1 MRRLTQT
8 MITLRLMSDNFIVSA
23 RKYRPQTF
31 DEMLGQEAICLTL
44 KSAIKQG
51 KIAHAYLFCGPRGVG
66 KTSAARILARTIN
79 CEQLTP
85 QGEACGVCPN
95 CQAALHQRAFNIYEL
110 DAASNNSVD
119 DIRRLNEDVYIRPQ
133 QGKYK
138 VYIIDEVHMLS
149 SGAFNAFLK
158 TLEEPPGYVVFILA
172 TTEKDK
178 VLPTIL
184 SRCQVYDFKPIPP
197 EQIAEQLRRV
207 ADAEG
212 LQYDPRSFDTIARIA
227 DGGMRDALS
236 LFDRLASTAQ
246 NGVISYEQ
254 TLQTLNILDDE
265 YYFYF
270 TTYLYSGDYKRTLLL
285 LDELL
290 GKGVAMRQ
298 LIIGLADFMRNLLV
312 ARSPETVQLF
322 PYTGVHAE
330 RFMTLAQQ
338 IHPLFLY
345 KSISKL
351 VACERNYRS
360 SQAKRLLVELTLM
373 GISEMCGAFKN
384 ATVAP
389 ATAAPAPAPSS
400 SQSSSTAPAAPTA
413 PATTAPQE
421 SSVQT
426 PQATY
431 QTTPTPSEKKK
442 SPQLATSQPK
452 QYAPKGSSLR
462 ISALKRQA
470 QESLTA
476 QEASATQADED
487 SDATESGE
495 RNEPVTP
502 DELLKWWFA
511 FADEELTDDA
521 YLSQLL
527 HTVTPE
533 LQPPHGL
540 KVSLVSN
547 IQLESFER
555 IERSLLRYLKAKLH
569 NDHLTLTT
577 EVAAVEQTQHAST
590 AQERA
595 AYYAEHYK
603 EVAYLTKTLGL
614 RIK

>member
-1 MRRLTQT
+1 
-8 MITLRLMSDNFIVSA
+8 MITLRQMSDNFIVSA

-85 QGEACGVCPN
+85 EGEACGVCPN

-246 NGVISYEQ
+246 DGVISYEQ

-290 GKGVAMRQ
+290 SKGVAMRQ

-312 ARSPETVQLF
+312 ARTPETAQLF
-322 PYTGVHAE
+322 PYTGIHAE
-330 RFMTLAQQ
+330 RFTTLAQQ

-389 ATAAPAPAPSS
+389 ATTAPAPSQPAAPAPA
-400 SQSSSTAPAAPTA
+400 APAS
-413 PATTAPQE
+413 TAPQE

-452 QYAPKGSSLR
+452 QYTPRSSSLR
-462 ISALKRQA
+462 ISALKRQV
-470 QESLTA
+470 EETLTA
-476 QEASATQADED
+476 QQASATQADDD
-487 SDATESGE
+487 SDATKSAQHD
-495 RNEPVTP
+495 EPVTP
-502 DELLKWWFA
+502 DELLKWWLT

-555 IERSLLRYLKAKLH
+555 VERALLRYLKAKLH
-569 NDHLTLTT
+569 NDHLTLAK

-595 AYYAEHYK
+595 AYYVENFK
-603 EVAYLTKTLGL
+603 EVAYLTKTLDL

>member
-1 MRRLTQT
+1 
-8 MITLRLMSDNFIVSA
+8 MITLRQMSDNFIVSA

-85 QGEACGVCPN
+85 EGEACGVCPN

-246 NGVISYEQ
+246 DGVISYEQ

-312 ARSPETVQLF
+312 ARTPETTQLF

-330 RFMTLAQQ
+330 RFTTLAQQ

-389 ATAAPAPAPSS
+389 ATTVAAPSQPAAPA
-400 SQSSSTAPAAPTA
+400 AATA

-452 QYAPKGSSLR
+452 QYTPRGSSLR

-470 QESLTA
+470 EETLTA
-476 QEASATQADED
+476 QQASATQADDD
-487 SDATESGE
+487 SDASKSAQ
-495 RNEPVTP
+495 RDEPVTP
-502 DELLKWWFA
+502 DELLKWWLT

-555 IERSLLRYLKAKLH
+555 VERALLRYLKAKLH
-569 NDHLTLTT
+569 NDHLTLAK

-595 AYYAEHYK
+595 AYYVENFK
-603 EVAYLTKTLGL
+603 EVAYLTKTLDL

>member
-8 MITLRLMSDNFIVSA
+8 MITLRQMSDNFIVSA

-184 SRCQVYDFKPIPP
+184 SRCQVYDFKPIPS

-400 SQSSSTAPAAPTA
+400 GQSSSTAPAAPTA

-487 SDATESGE
+487 SDATESGQ

-502 DELLKWWFA
+502 DELLRWWFA

-595 AYYAEHYK
+595 AYYVENYK
-603 EVAYLTKTLGL
+603 EVAYLTKTLDL
-614 RIK
+614 RVK

>member
-1 MRRLTQT
+1 MT
-8 MITLRLMSDNFIVSA
+8 ILRQMSDNFIVSA

-85 QGEACGVCPN
+85 EGEACGVCPN

-212 LQYDPRSFDTIARIA
+212 LKYDPRSFDTIARIA

-246 NGVISYEQ
+246 DGVISYEQ

-312 ARSPETVQLF
+312 ARTPETMQLF
-322 PYTGVHAE
+322 PYTDVHAE
-330 RFMTLAQQ
+330 RFTTLAQQ

-389 ATAAPAPAPSS
+389 ATTTPAPSSAPSS
-400 SQSSSTAPAAPTA
+400 SQSTSTAPAAATA

-431 QTTPTPSEKKK
+431 QATPTPSEKKK

-452 QYAPKGSSLR
+452 QYTPRGSSLR

-470 QESLTA
+470 EESLTA
-476 QEASATQADED
+476 QQASATQADDD
-487 SDATESGE
+487 SDASESAQCD
-495 RNEPVTP
+495 EPITL
-502 DELLKWWFA
+502 DELLKWWLT

-533 LQPPHGL
+533 IQPPHGL

-555 IERSLLRYLKAKLH
+555 VERALLRYLKAKLH
-569 NDHLTLTT
+569 NDHLTLAK

-595 AYYAEHYK
+595 AYYVENFK
-603 EVAYLTKTLGL
+603 EVAYLTKTLDL
-614 RIK
+614 RVK

>member
-1 MRRLTQT
+1 
-8 MITLRLMSDNFIVSA
+8 MITLRQMSDNFIVSA

-85 QGEACGVCPN
+85 EGEACGVCPN

-197 EQIAEQLRRV
+197 EQIAEQLQRV

-246 NGVISYEQ
+246 DGVISYEQ

-312 ARSPETVQLF
+312 ARTPETAQLF

-330 RFMTLAQQ
+330 RFTTLAQQ

-389 ATAAPAPAPSS
+389 ATTVAAPSQPAAPA
-400 SQSSSTAPAAPTA
+400 AATA

-452 QYAPKGSSLR
+452 QYTPRGSSLR

-470 QESLTA
+470 EETLTA
-476 QEASATQADED
+476 QQASATQADDD
-487 SDATESGE
+487 SDASKSAQ
-495 RNEPVTP
+495 RDEPVTP
-502 DELLKWWFA
+502 DELLKWWLT

-555 IERSLLRYLKAKLH
+555 VERALLRYLKAKLH
-569 NDHLTLTT
+569 NDHLTLAK

-595 AYYAEHYK
+595 AYYVENYK
-603 EVAYLTKTLGL
+603 EVAYLTKTLDL

>member
-1 MRRLTQT
+1 
-8 MITLRLMSDNFIVSA
+8 MITLRQMSDNFIVSA

-85 QGEACGVCPN
+85 EGEACGVCPN

-246 NGVISYEQ
+246 DGVISYEQ

-270 TTYLYSGDYKRTLLL
+270 TSYLYSGDYKRTLLL

-312 ARSPETVQLF
+312 ARTPETAQLF
-322 PYTGVHAE
+322 PYTGIYAE
-330 RFMTLAQQ
+330 RFTTLAQQ

-373 GISEMCGAFKN
+373 GITEMCGAFKN

-389 ATAAPAPAPSS
+389 ATTVAAPSQPVATSPVAPVSS
-400 SQSSSTAPAAPTA
+400 E
-413 PATTAPQE
+413 PQE

-452 QYAPKGSSLR
+452 QYTPRGSSLR

-470 QESLTA
+470 EESLTA
-476 QEASATQADED
+476 QQASATQADD
-487 SDATESGE
+487 SDAADVAQRDEL
-495 RNEPVTP
+495 VTP

-527 HTVTPE
+527 HTVMPE
-533 LQPPHGL
+533 LQPPYGL

-555 IERSLLRYLKAKLH
+555 VERALLRYLKAKLH
-569 NDHLTLTT
+569 NDHLTLAK
-577 EVAAVEQTQHAST
+577 EVTAVEQTHYAST

-595 AYYAEHYK
+595 AYYVENFK

-614 RIK
+614 RVK

>member
-1 MRRLTQT
+1 
-8 MITLRLMSDNFIVSA
+8 MITLRQMSNNFIVSA

-85 QGEACGVCPN
+85 EGEACGVCPN

-246 NGVISYEQ
+246 DGIISYEQ

-312 ARSPETVQLF
+312 ARTPETAQLF
-322 PYTGVHAE
+322 PYTGVHAD
-330 RFMTLAQQ
+330 RFTTLAQQ

-384 ATVAP
+384 ASVAP
-389 ATAAPAPAPSS
+389 AT
-400 SQSSSTAPAAPTA
+400 TAPATSQPAATTTPTA

-452 QYAPKGSSLR
+452 QYTPRGSSLR

-470 QESLTA
+470 EETLTA
-476 QEASATQADED
+476 QQASATQADD
-487 SDATESGE
+487 SDASKSAQ
-495 RNEPVTP
+495 RDEPVTP
-502 DELLKWWFA
+502 DELLKWWLT
-511 FADEELTDDA
+511 FADQELTDDA

-555 IERSLLRYLKAKLH
+555 VERALLRYLKTKLH
-569 NDHLTLTT
+569 NDHLTLAK

-595 AYYAEHYK
+595 AYYVENFK
-603 EVAYLTKTLGL
+603 EVAYLTKTLDL

>member
-1 MRRLTQT
+1 
-8 MITLRLMSDNFIVSA
+8 MITLRQMSDNFIVSA

-85 QGEACGVCPN
+85 EGEACGVCPN

-246 NGVISYEQ
+246 DGIISYEQ

-312 ARSPETVQLF
+312 ARTPETAQLF
-322 PYTGVHAE
+322 PYTGIHAE
-330 RFMTLAQQ
+330 RFTTLAQQ

-389 ATAAPAPAPSS
+389 ATTVAAPSQPAAPAPA
-400 SQSSSTAPAAPTA
+400 APAS
-413 PATTAPQE
+413 TAPQE

-452 QYAPKGSSLR
+452 QYTPRGSSLR
-462 ISALKRQA
+462 ISTLKRQA
-470 QESLTA
+470 EETLTA
-476 QEASATQADED
+476 QQASATQADDD
-487 SDATESGE
+487 SDASKSAQ
-495 RNEPVTP
+495 RDEPVTP
-502 DELLKWWFA
+502 DELLKWWLT

-555 IERSLLRYLKAKLH
+555 VERALLRYLKAKLH
-569 NDHLTLTT
+569 NDHLTLAK

-595 AYYAEHYK
+595 AYYVENFK
-603 EVAYLTKTLGL
+603 EVAYLTKTLDL

>member
-85 QGEACGVCPN
+85 EGEACGVCPN

-389 ATAAPAPAPSS
+389 ATAAPAPSS

-431 QTTPTPSEKKK
+431 QATPTPSEKKK

-487 SDATESGE
+487 SDATESGQC
-495 RNEPVTP
+495 NEPVTP

>member
-1 MRRLTQT
+1 MT
-8 MITLRLMSDNFIVSA
+8 TLRQMSDNFIVSA

-85 QGEACGVCPN
+85 EGEACGVCPN
-95 CQAALHQRAFNIYEL
+95 CQAALNQRAFNIYEL

-246 NGVISYEQ
+246 DGVISYEQ

-312 ARSPETVQLF
+312 ARTPETVQLF

-330 RFMTLAQQ
+330 RFMALAQQ

-389 ATAAPAPAPSS
+389 ATAATAPSQ
-400 SQSSSTAPAAPTA
+400 SQQLLNPPRSP
-413 PATTAPQE
+413 PQRLPPRKR
-421 SSVQT
+421 VACRRHQLLIKLRLRL
-426 PQATY
+426 A
-431 QTTPTPSEKKK
+431 KKK
-442 SPQLATSQPK
+442 
-452 QYAPKGSSLR
+452 R
-462 ISALKRQA
+462 
-470 QESLTA
+470 
-476 QEASATQADED
+476 
-487 SDATESGE
+487 
-495 RNEPVTP
+495 
-502 DELLKWWFA
+502 LL
-511 FADEELTDDA
+511 
-521 YLSQLL
+521 S
-527 HTVTPE
+527 
-533 LQPPHGL
+533 
-540 KVSLVSN
+540 
-547 IQLESFER
+547 
-555 IERSLLRYLKAKLH
+555 
-569 NDHLTLTT
+569 
-577 EVAAVEQTQHAST
+577 
-590 AQERA
+590 
-595 AYYAEHYK
+595 
-603 EVAYLTKTLGL
+603 
-614 RIK
+614 

>member
-1 MRRLTQT
+1 M
-8 MITLRLMSDNFIVSA
+8 
-23 RKYRPQTF
+23 
-31 DEMLGQEAICLTL
+31 
-44 KSAIKQG
+44 
-51 KIAHAYLFCGPRGVG
+51 
-66 KTSAARILARTIN
+66 
-79 CEQLTP
+79 
-85 QGEACGVCPN
+85 
-95 CQAALHQRAFNIYEL
+95 
-110 DAASNNSVD
+110 
-119 DIRRLNEDVYIRPQ
+119 
-133 QGKYK
+133 
-138 VYIIDEVHMLS
+138 
-149 SGAFNAFLK
+149 
-158 TLEEPPGYVVFILA
+158 
-172 TTEKDK
+172 
-178 VLPTIL
+178 
-184 SRCQVYDFKPIPP
+184 
-197 EQIAEQLRRV
+197 
-207 ADAEG
+207 
-212 LQYDPRSFDTIARIA
+212 
-227 DGGMRDALS
+227 
-236 LFDRLASTAQ
+236 
-246 NGVISYEQ
+246 
-254 TLQTLNILDDE
+254 
-265 YYFYF
+265 
-270 TTYLYSGDYKRTLLL
+270 
-285 LDELL
+285 
-290 GKGVAMRQ
+290 
-298 LIIGLADFMRNLLV
+298 
-312 ARSPETVQLF
+312 
-322 PYTGVHAE
+322 
-330 RFMTLAQQ
+330 
-338 IHPLFLY
+338 
-345 KSISKL
+345 
-351 VACERNYRS
+351 
-360 SQAKRLLVELTLM
+360 
-373 GISEMCGAFKN
+373 
-384 ATVAP
+384 
-389 ATAAPAPAPSS
+389 
-400 SQSSSTAPAAPTA
+400 
-413 PATTAPQE
+413 
-421 SSVQT
+421 QT

>member
-8 MITLRLMSDNFIVSA
+8 MITLRQMSDNFIVSA

-184 SRCQVYDFKPIPP
+184 SRCQVYDFKPIPS

-400 SQSSSTAPAAPTA
+400 GQSSSTAPAAPTA

-431 QTTPTPSEKKK
+431 QATPTPSEKKK

-487 SDATESGE
+487 SDATESGQ

-502 DELLKWWFA
+502 DELLRWWFA

-595 AYYAEHYK
+595 AYYVENYK
-603 EVAYLTKTLGL
+603 EVAYLTKTLDL
-614 RIK
+614 RVK

>member
-1 MRRLTQT
+1 
-8 MITLRLMSDNFIVSA
+8 MSDSFIVSA

-44 KSAIKQG
+44 KGAIQQG
-51 KIAHAYLFCGPRGVG
+51 KVAHAYLFCGPRGVG

-95 CQAALHQRAFNIYEL
+95 CQAALQQRAFNIYEL

-133 QGKYK
+133 RGKYK

-158 TLEEPPGYVVFILA
+158 TLEEPPSYVVFILA

-246 NGVISYEQ
+246 GGVISYEQ
-254 TLQTLNILDDE
+254 TLQVLNILDDE

-270 TTYLYSGDYKRTLLL
+270 TTYLYSGDYKKTLLL

-290 GKGVAMRQ
+290 SKGVAMRQ

-312 ARSPETVQLF
+312 ARTTETVQLF
-322 PYTGVHAE
+322 PYTGASAE
-330 RFMTLAQQ
+330 RFISMAQQ

-389 ATAAPAPAPSS
+389 PTATSA
-400 SQSSSTAPAAPTA
+400 TPAASQPTA
-413 PATTAPQE
+413 VTQE
-421 SSVQT
+421 SIVQT
-426 PQATY
+426 PQANY
-431 QTTPTPSEKKK
+431 QTPATVAAPLATPEQQGEQKKK
-442 SPQLATSQPK
+442 TTPVAPSQPK
-452 QYAPKGSSLR
+452 QYTPRGSSLR
-462 ISALKRQA
+462 ISTLKRQA
-470 QESLTA
+470 EETLTTQEET
-476 QEASATQADED
+476 ADEED
-487 SDATESGE
+487 DTASQQDNTVSSE
-495 RNEPVTP
+495 
-502 DELLKWWFA
+502 ELLKWWLA
-511 FADEELTDDA
+511 YADEELTEDA

-533 LQPPHGL
+533 LHPPHTL
-540 KVSLVSN
+540 TVTLVSN

-555 IERSLLRYLKAKLH
+555 IERALLRYLRKKLG
-569 NDHLTLTT
+569 NDFLTLTT
-577 EVAAVEQTQHAST
+577 SVSAVEQIQRAST

-595 AYYAEHYK
+595 AYYIDNYK
-603 EVAYLTKTLGL
+603 EVEYLTKTLNL

>member
-1 MRRLTQT
+1 
-8 MITLRLMSDNFIVSA
+8 MITLRQMSDNFIVSA

-85 QGEACGVCPN
+85 EGEACGVCPN

-246 NGVISYEQ
+246 DGVISYEQ

-312 ARSPETVQLF
+312 ARTPETAQLF

-330 RFMTLAQQ
+330 RFTTLAQQ

-389 ATAAPAPAPSS
+389 ATTVAAPSQPAAPAVA
-400 SQSSSTAPAAPTA
+400 TA

-452 QYAPKGSSLR
+452 QYTPRGSSLR

-470 QESLTA
+470 EETLTA
-476 QEASATQADED
+476 QQASATQADD
-487 SDATESGE
+487 SDASKSAQ
-495 RNEPVTP
+495 RDEPVTP
-502 DELLKWWFA
+502 DELLKWWLT

-555 IERSLLRYLKAKLH
+555 VERALLRYLKAKLH
-569 NDHLTLTT
+569 NDHLTLAK

-595 AYYAEHYK
+595 AYYVENFK
-603 EVAYLTKTLGL
+603 EVAYLTKTLDL

>member
-1 MRRLTQT
+1 
-8 MITLRLMSDNFIVSA
+8 MSDNFIVSA

-158 TLEEPPGYVVFILA
+158 TLEEPPSYVVFILA

-212 LQYDPRSFDTIARIA
+212 LQYDARAFDTIARIA

-246 NGVISYEQ
+246 DGVISYEQ

-312 ARSPETVQLF
+312 ARTPETMQLF

-330 RFMTLAQQ
+330 RFTTLAQQ

-345 KSISKL
+345 KSITKL

-389 ATAAPAPAPSS
+389 ATASPAPNEPAPKASE
-400 SQSSSTAPAAPTA
+400 TAP
-413 PATTAPQE
+413 APQE

-431 QTTPTPSEKKK
+431 QAPPTPTLDEKKK
-442 SPQLATSQPK
+442 GPRVATSQPK
-452 QYAPKGSSLR
+452 PYSSKGSSLR

-470 QESLTA
+470 EETLSSQASSSEAEEAES
-476 QEASATQADED
+476 SATSELRD
-487 SDATESGE
+487 
-495 RNEPVTP
+495 EPVTP
-502 DELLKWWFA
+502 EAILKWWLT
-511 FADEELTDDA
+511 FADDKITDDA

-533 LQPPHGL
+533 LQPPHDL

-555 IERSLLRYLKAKLH
+555 VERTLLRYLKAELH

-595 AYYAEHYK
+595 AYYVENYK

-614 RIK
+614 RVK

>member
-1 MRRLTQT
+1 
-8 MITLRLMSDNFIVSA
+8 
-23 RKYRPQTF
+23 
-31 DEMLGQEAICLTL
+31 
-44 KSAIKQG
+44 
-51 KIAHAYLFCGPRGVG
+51 
-66 KTSAARILARTIN
+66 
-79 CEQLTP
+79 
-85 QGEACGVCPN
+85 
-95 CQAALHQRAFNIYEL
+95 
-110 DAASNNSVD
+110 
-119 DIRRLNEDVYIRPQ
+119 
-133 QGKYK
+133 
-138 VYIIDEVHMLS
+138 
-149 SGAFNAFLK
+149 
-158 TLEEPPGYVVFILA
+158 
-172 TTEKDK
+172 
-178 VLPTIL
+178 
-184 SRCQVYDFKPIPP
+184 
-197 EQIAEQLRRV
+197 
-207 ADAEG
+207 
-212 LQYDPRSFDTIARIA
+212 
-227 DGGMRDALS
+227 
-236 LFDRLASTAQ
+236 
-246 NGVISYEQ
+246 
-254 TLQTLNILDDE
+254 
-265 YYFYF
+265 
-270 TTYLYSGDYKRTLLL
+270 
-285 LDELL
+285 
-290 GKGVAMRQ
+290 
-298 LIIGLADFMRNLLV
+298 
-312 ARSPETVQLF
+312 
-322 PYTGVHAE
+322 
-330 RFMTLAQQ
+330 MTLAQR

-431 QTTPTPSEKKK
+431 QATPTPSEKKK

>member
-95 CQAALHQRAFNIYEL
+95 CQAALQQRAVNIYEL

-270 TTYLYSGDYKRTLLL
+270 TTYLYSGDYKRALLL

-487 SDATESGE
+487 SDATESGQ

>member
-1 MRRLTQT
+1 
-8 MITLRLMSDNFIVSA
+8 MITLRQMSDNFIVSA

-85 QGEACGVCPN
+85 EGEACGVCPN

-246 NGVISYEQ
+246 DGIISYEQ

-312 ARSPETVQLF
+312 ARTPETAQLF

-330 RFMTLAQQ
+330 RFTTLAQQ

-351 VACERNYRS
+351 VTCERNYRS

-389 ATAAPAPAPSS
+389 ATTVAAP
-400 SQSSSTAPAAPTA
+400 SQPAATTTPTA

-452 QYAPKGSSLR
+452 QYTPRGSSLR

-470 QESLTA
+470 EETLTA
-476 QEASATQADED
+476 QQASATQADDD
-487 SDATESGE
+487 SDASKSAQ
-495 RNEPVTP
+495 RDEPVTP
-502 DELLKWWFA
+502 DELLKWWLT

-555 IERSLLRYLKAKLH
+555 VERALLRYLKAKLH
-569 NDHLTLTT
+569 NDHLTLAK

-595 AYYAEHYK
+595 AYYVENFK
-603 EVAYLTKTLGL
+603 EVAYLTKTLDL

>member
-1 MRRLTQT
+1 MT
-8 MITLRLMSDNFIVSA
+8 ILRQMSDNFIVSA

-85 QGEACGVCPN
+85 EGEACGVCPN

-246 NGVISYEQ
+246 DGIISYEQ

-312 ARSPETVQLF
+312 ARTPETAQLF

-330 RFMTLAQQ
+330 RFTTLAQQ

-389 ATAAPAPAPSS
+389 ATTVAAPSQPAAPAA
-400 SQSSSTAPAAPTA
+400 TA

-452 QYAPKGSSLR
+452 QYTPRGSSLR

-470 QESLTA
+470 EETLTA
-476 QEASATQADED
+476 QQASATQADDD
-487 SDATESGE
+487 SDASKSAQ
-495 RNEPVTP
+495 RDEPVTP
-502 DELLKWWFA
+502 DELLKWWLT

-555 IERSLLRYLKAKLH
+555 VERALLRYLKAKLH
-569 NDHLTLTT
+569 NDHLTLAK

-595 AYYAEHYK
+595 AYYVENFK
-603 EVAYLTKTLGL
+603 EVAYLTKTLDL

>member
-1 MRRLTQT
+1 
-8 MITLRLMSDNFIVSA
+8 
-23 RKYRPQTF
+23 
-31 DEMLGQEAICLTL
+31 
-44 KSAIKQG
+44 
-51 KIAHAYLFCGPRGVG
+51 
-66 KTSAARILARTIN
+66 
-79 CEQLTP
+79 
-85 QGEACGVCPN
+85 
-95 CQAALHQRAFNIYEL
+95 
-110 DAASNNSVD
+110 
-119 DIRRLNEDVYIRPQ
+119 
-133 QGKYK
+133 
-138 VYIIDEVHMLS
+138 MLS

-158 TLEEPPGYVVFILA
+158 TLEEPPSYVVFILA

-212 LQYDPRSFDTIARIA
+212 LQYDARSFDTIARIA

-246 NGVISYEQ
+246 GGVITYEQ
-254 TLQTLNILDDE
+254 TLQVLNILDDE

-270 TTYLYSGDYKRTLLL
+270 TSYLYGGDYKQALLL

-312 ARSPETVQLF
+312 ARTPETARLF
-322 PYTGVHAE
+322 PYTGANAE

-384 ATVAP
+384 ATTVTPPAP
-389 ATAAPAPAPSS
+389 ATPAQTEAKTTEPVAPY
-400 SQSSSTAPAAPTA
+400 Q
-413 PATTAPQE
+413 ATTTK
-421 SSVQT
+421 VT
-426 PQATY
+426 PAQPSAAATPE
-431 QTTPTPSEKKK
+431 QKKK
-442 SPQLATSQPK
+442 GTPLATPPK
-452 QYAPKGSSLR
+452 QYQATGATSLR
-462 ISALKRQA
+462 ISQIKKQA
-470 QESLTA
+470 EERLAPQEETA
-476 QEASATQADED
+476 ASDD
-487 SDATESGE
+487 SESSRGSE
-495 RNEPVTP
+495 LRDEPVTE
-502 DELLKWWFA
+502 DELLKWWLA
-511 FADEELTDDA
+511 YADDELTEDA

-527 HTVTPE
+527 HTVTPR
-533 LQPPHGL
+533 LDPPHSL
-540 KVSLVSN
+540 TVTLVSN
-547 IQLESFER
+547 IQLDSFER
-555 IERSLLRYLKAKLH
+555 IARPLLRYLKKQLC

-577 EVAAVEQTQHAST
+577 EVTAVEQTQHAST

-595 AYYAEHYK
+595 AYYIDNYK
-603 EVAYLTKTLGL
+603 EVAYLSKTLGL

>member
-1 MRRLTQT
+1 
-8 MITLRLMSDNFIVSA
+8 MSDNFIVSA

-79 CEQLTP
+79 CEQLTL

-158 TLEEPPGYVVFILA
+158 TLEEPPSYVVFILA

-212 LQYDPRSFDTIARIA
+212 LQYDARAFDTIARIA

-246 NGVISYEQ
+246 DGVISYEQ

-312 ARSPETVQLF
+312 ARTPETMQLF

-330 RFMTLAQQ
+330 RFTTLAQQ

-345 KSISKL
+345 KSITKL

-389 ATAAPAPAPSS
+389 ATASSVPNEPAPKASETAPAPQA
-400 SQSSSTAPAAPTA
+400 
-413 PATTAPQE
+413 

-431 QTTPTPSEKKK
+431 QAPPTPT
-442 SPQLATSQPK
+442 
-452 QYAPKGSSLR
+452 
-462 ISALKRQA
+462 
-470 QESLTA
+470 
-476 QEASATQADED
+476 
-487 SDATESGE
+487 
-495 RNEPVTP
+495 
-502 DELLKWWFA
+502 
-511 FADEELTDDA
+511 
-521 YLSQLL
+521 
-527 HTVTPE
+527 
-533 LQPPHGL
+533 
-540 KVSLVSN
+540 
-547 IQLESFER
+547 
-555 IERSLLRYLKAKLH
+555 
-569 NDHLTLTT
+569 
-577 EVAAVEQTQHAST
+577 
-590 AQERA
+590 
-595 AYYAEHYK
+595 
-603 EVAYLTKTLGL
+603 
-614 RIK
+614 

>member
-1 MRRLTQT
+1 
-8 MITLRLMSDNFIVSA
+8 MITLRQMSDNFIVSA

-85 QGEACGVCPN
+85 EGEACGVCPN

-246 NGVISYEQ
+246 DGIISYEQ

-312 ARSPETVQLF
+312 ARTPETAQLF

-330 RFMTLAQQ
+330 RFTTLAQQ

-389 ATAAPAPAPSS
+389 ATTVAAPSQPAAPAA
-400 SQSSSTAPAAPTA
+400 TA

-452 QYAPKGSSLR
+452 QYTPRGSSLR

-470 QESLTA
+470 EETLTA
-476 QEASATQADED
+476 QQASATQADDD
-487 SDATESGE
+487 SDASKSAQ
-495 RNEPVTP
+495 RDEPVTP
-502 DELLKWWFA
+502 DELLKWWLT

-533 LQPPHGL
+533 LQPPYGL

-555 IERSLLRYLKAKLH
+555 VERALLRYLKAKLH
-569 NDHLTLTT
+569 NDHLTLAK

-595 AYYAEHYK
+595 AYYVENFK
-603 EVAYLTKTLGL
+603 EVAYLTKTLDL

>member
-1 MRRLTQT
+1 
-8 MITLRLMSDNFIVSA
+8 MITLRHMSDNFIVSA

-85 QGEACGVCPN
+85 EGEACGVCPN

-246 NGVISYEQ
+246 DGVISYEQ

-312 ARSPETVQLF
+312 ARTPETAQLF

-330 RFMTLAQQ
+330 RFTTLAQQ

-389 ATAAPAPAPSS
+389 ATATPASSS
-400 SQSSSTAPAAPTA
+400 SQSTSTAPAATA

-452 QYAPKGSSLR
+452 QYTPRGSSLR

-470 QESLTA
+470 EETLTA
-476 QEASATQADED
+476 QQVSATQADDD
-487 SDATESGE
+487 SDASKSAQ
-495 RNEPVTP
+495 RDEPVTP
-502 DELLKWWFA
+502 DELLKWWLT
-511 FADEELTDDA
+511 FADQELTDDA

-555 IERSLLRYLKAKLH
+555 VERALLRYLKTKLH
-569 NDHLTLTT
+569 NDHLTLAK

-595 AYYAEHYK
+595 AYYVENFK
-603 EVAYLTKTLGL
+603 EVAYLTKTLDL

>member
-1 MRRLTQT
+1 
-8 MITLRLMSDNFIVSA
+8 MITLRQMSDNFIVSA

-85 QGEACGVCPN
+85 EGEACGVCPN

-246 NGVISYEQ
+246 DGVISYEQ

-312 ARSPETVQLF
+312 ARTPETTQLF

-330 RFMTLAQQ
+330 RFTTLAQQ

-389 ATAAPAPAPSS
+389 ATTVAAPSQPAAPA
-400 SQSSSTAPAAPTA
+400 AATA

-452 QYAPKGSSLR
+452 QYTPRGSSLR

-470 QESLTA
+470 EETLTA
-476 QEASATQADED
+476 QQASATQADDD
-487 SDATESGE
+487 SDASKSAQ
-495 RNEPVTP
+495 RDEPVTP
-502 DELLKWWFA
+502 DELLKWWLT

-555 IERSLLRYLKAKLH
+555 VERALLRYLKAKLH
-569 NDHLTLTT
+569 NDHLTLAK

-595 AYYAEHYK
+595 AYYVENYK
-603 EVAYLTKTLGL
+603 EVAYLTKTLDL

>member
-79 CEQLTP
+79 CEQITP

-413 PATTAPQE
+413 SATTAPQE

-431 QTTPTPSEKKK
+431 QATPTPSEKKK

>member
-85 QGEACGVCPN
+85 EGEACGVCPN

-413 PATTAPQE
+413 SATTAPQE

-431 QTTPTPSEKKK
+431 QATPTPSEKKK

>member
-1 MRRLTQT
+1 
-8 MITLRLMSDNFIVSA
+8 MITLRQMSDNFIVSA

-85 QGEACGVCPN
+85 EGEACGVCPN

-246 NGVISYEQ
+246 DGVISYEQ

-312 ARSPETVQLF
+312 ARTPETTQLF

-330 RFMTLAQQ
+330 RFTTLAQQ

-389 ATAAPAPAPSS
+389 ATTVAAPSQPAAPAA
-400 SQSSSTAPAAPTA
+400 TA

-452 QYAPKGSSLR
+452 QYTPRGSSLR

-470 QESLTA
+470 EETLTA
-476 QEASATQADED
+476 QQASATQADDD
-487 SDATESGE
+487 SDASKSAQ
-495 RNEPVTP
+495 RDEPVTP
-502 DELLKWWFA
+502 DELLKWWLT

-555 IERSLLRYLKAKLH
+555 VERALLRYLKAKLH
-569 NDHLTLTT
+569 NDHLTLAK

-595 AYYAEHYK
+595 AYYVENFK
-603 EVAYLTKTLGL
+603 EVAYLTKTLDL

>member
-1 MRRLTQT
+1 
-8 MITLRLMSDNFIVSA
+8 MSDNFIVSA

-212 LQYDPRSFDTIARIA
+212 LQYDARAFDTIARIA

-246 NGVISYEQ
+246 DGVISYEQ

-312 ARSPETVQLF
+312 ARTPETMQLF

-330 RFMTLAQQ
+330 RFTTLAQQ

-345 KSISKL
+345 KSITKL

-389 ATAAPAPAPSS
+389 ATASSAPNESAPKASE
-400 SQSSSTAPAAPTA
+400 TAPAS
-413 PATTAPQE
+413 QE

-431 QTTPTPSEKKK
+431 QAPPTPTLDEKKK
-442 SPQLATSQPK
+442 GPRVATSQPK
-452 QYAPKGSSLR
+452 PYSSKGSSLR

-470 QESLTA
+470 EETLSSQASSSEAEEAES
-476 QEASATQADED
+476 SATSELRD
-487 SDATESGE
+487 
-495 RNEPVTP
+495 EPVTP
-502 DELLKWWFA
+502 EAILKWWLT
-511 FADEELTDDA
+511 FADDKITDDA

-533 LQPPHGL
+533 LQPPHDL

-555 IERSLLRYLKAKLH
+555 VERTLLRYLKAELH

-595 AYYAEHYK
+595 AYYVENYK

-614 RIK
+614 RVK

>member
-1 MRRLTQT
+1 MRRLIRTRISQKT
-8 MITLRLMSDNFIVSA
+8 MSDNFIVSA

-44 KSAIKQG
+44 KSAIQQG

-95 CQAALHQRAFNIYEL
+95 CQAALNQRAFNIYEL

-246 NGVISYEQ
+246 DGVISYEQ

-290 GKGVAMRQ
+290 AKGVAMRQ

-312 ARSPETVQLF
+312 ARTPETMQLF

-330 RFMTLAQQ
+330 RFATLAQQ

-351 VACERNYRS
+351 VSCERNYRS
-360 SQAKRLLVELTLM
+360 SQAKRLLVELTFM

-389 ATAAPAPAPSS
+389 QTD
-400 SQSSSTAPAAPTA
+400 APAAP
-413 PATTAPQE
+413 APQE
-421 SSVQT
+421 SSVQA

-431 QTTPTPSEKKK
+431 QAPPVATPKPSTATPTQDEKKK
-442 SPQLATSQPK
+442 SPQVATSQPK
-452 QYAPKGSSLR
+452 QYTPKASSLR

-470 QESLTA
+470 EESLSAQATA
-476 QEASATQADED
+476 SKAEDDSATT
-487 SDATESGE
+487 ATEQ
-495 RNEPVTP
+495 RDEPVTP
-502 DELLKWWFA
+502 EALLKWWLA
-511 FADEELTDDA
+511 YADEELTEEA

-533 LQPPHGL
+533 LQPPHEL
-540 KVSLVSN
+540 KLSLVSN

-555 IERSLLRYLKAKLH
+555 IERSLLRYLKEKLH

-595 AYYAEHYK
+595 AYYKEHYK
-603 EVAYLTKTLGL
+603 EVSYLTETLGL
-614 RIK
+614 RVK

>member
-1 MRRLTQT
+1 
-8 MITLRLMSDNFIVSA
+8 MITLRQMSDNFIVSA

-85 QGEACGVCPN
+85 EGEACGVCPN

-246 NGVISYEQ
+246 DGVISYEQ

-312 ARSPETVQLF
+312 ARTPETTQLF

-330 RFMTLAQQ
+330 RFTTLAQQ

-389 ATAAPAPAPSS
+389 ATTVAAPSQPAAPAA
-400 SQSSSTAPAAPTA
+400 TA

-452 QYAPKGSSLR
+452 QYTPRGSSLR

-470 QESLTA
+470 EETLTA
-476 QEASATQADED
+476 QQASATQADDD
-487 SDATESGE
+487 SDASKSAQ
-495 RNEPVTP
+495 RDEPVTP
-502 DELLKWWFA
+502 DELLKWWLT

-555 IERSLLRYLKAKLH
+555 VERALLRYLKAKLH
-569 NDHLTLTT
+569 NDHLTLAK

-595 AYYAEHYK
+595 AYYVENYK
-603 EVAYLTKTLGL
+603 EVAYLTKTLDL

>member
-1 MRRLTQT
+1 
-8 MITLRLMSDNFIVSA
+8 MITLRQMSDNFIVSA

-85 QGEACGVCPN
+85 EGEACGVCPN

-246 NGVISYEQ
+246 DGIISYEQ

-312 ARSPETVQLF
+312 ARTPETAQLF

-330 RFMTLAQQ
+330 RFTTLAQQ

-389 ATAAPAPAPSS
+389 ATTAAAP
-400 SQSSSTAPAAPTA
+400 SQPAATTTPTA
-413 PATTAPQE
+413 PATAAPQE

-452 QYAPKGSSLR
+452 QYTPRGSSLR

-470 QESLTA
+470 EETLTA
-476 QEASATQADED
+476 QQASATQADDD
-487 SDATESGE
+487 SDASKSAQ
-495 RNEPVTP
+495 RDEPVTP
-502 DELLKWWFA
+502 DELLKWWLT

-555 IERSLLRYLKAKLH
+555 VERALLRYLKAKLH
-569 NDHLTLTT
+569 NDHLTLAK

-595 AYYAEHYK
+595 AYYVENYK
-603 EVAYLTKTLGL
+603 EVAYLTKTLDL

>member
-1 MRRLTQT
+1 
-8 MITLRLMSDNFIVSA
+8 MSDNFIVSA

-31 DEMLGQEAICLTL
+31 GEMLGQEAICLTL
-44 KSAIKQG
+44 QSAIQQG

-79 CEQLTP
+79 CEHLTP
-85 QGEACGVCPN
+85 EGEACGQCDN

-133 QGKYK
+133 RGKYK

-158 TLEEPPGYVVFILA
+158 TLEEPPSYVVFILA

-212 LQYDPRSFDTIARIA
+212 LQYDARSFDTIARIA

-236 LFDRLASTAQ
+236 LFDRLASSAQ
-246 NGVISYEQ
+246 GGVITYEQ
-254 TLQTLNILDDE
+254 TLQVLNILDDE

-270 TTYLYSGDYKRTLLL
+270 TSYLYGGDYKQALLL

-312 ARSPETVQLF
+312 ARAPETARLF
-322 PYTGVHAE
+322 PYTGANAE

-345 KSISKL
+345 KSVSKL

-373 GISEMCGAFKN
+373 GISEMCGAFKS
-384 ATVAP
+384 ATTVTPPAP
-389 ATAAPAPAPSS
+389 ATPAQAEAK
-400 SQSSSTAPAAPTA
+400 TTEPAAPYQ
-413 PATTAPQE
+413 ATTAK
-421 SSVQT
+421 VT
-426 PQATY
+426 PAQPSATA
-431 QTTPTPSEKKK
+431 TPEQKKK
-442 SPQLATSQPK
+442 DTPLATPPK
-452 QYAPKGSSLR
+452 QYQPTGATSLR
-462 ISALKRQA
+462 ISQIKKQA
-470 QESLTA
+470 EERLVSQEETTTS
-476 QEASATQADED
+476 DD
-487 SDATESGE
+487 SESNRGSE
-495 RNEPVTP
+495 LRDEPVSE
-502 DELLKWWFA
+502 DELLKWWLA
-511 FADEELTDDA
+511 YADDELTEDA

-527 HTVTPE
+527 HTVTPR
-533 LQPPHGL
+533 LDPPHSL
-540 KVSLVSN
+540 TVTLVSN
-547 IQLESFER
+547 IQLDSFER
-555 IERSLLRYLKAKLH
+555 IARPLLRYLKQQLC

-577 EVAAVEQTQHAST
+577 EVTAVEQTQHAST

-595 AYYAEHYK
+595 AYYIDNYK
-603 EVAYLTKTLGL
+603 EVAYLSKTLGL

>member
-1 MRRLTQT
+1 
-8 MITLRLMSDNFIVSA
+8 MITLRQMSDNFIVSA

-85 QGEACGVCPN
+85 EGEACGVCPN

-212 LQYDPRSFDTIARIA
+212 LQYDPRSFNTIARIA

-246 NGVISYEQ
+246 DGVISYEQ

-312 ARSPETVQLF
+312 ARTPETAQLF
-322 PYTGVHAE
+322 PYTGIHAE
-330 RFMTLAQQ
+330 RFTTLAQQ

-389 ATAAPAPAPSS
+389 ATTAPAPSQPAAPAPA
-400 SQSSSTAPAAPTA
+400 APAS
-413 PATTAPQE
+413 TAPQE

-452 QYAPKGSSLR
+452 QYTPRSSSLR

-470 QESLTA
+470 EETLTA
-476 QEASATQADED
+476 QQASATQADDD
-487 SDATESGE
+487 SDASKSAQ
-495 RNEPVTP
+495 RDEPVTP
-502 DELLKWWFA
+502 DELLKWWLT

-555 IERSLLRYLKAKLH
+555 VERALLRYLKAKLH
-569 NDHLTLTT
+569 NDHLTLAK

-595 AYYAEHYK
+595 AYYVENFK
-603 EVAYLTKTLGL
+603 EVAYLTKTLDL

>member
-1 MRRLTQT
+1 MRAKQKK
-8 MITLRLMSDNFIVSA
+8 MSDNFIVSA

-44 KSAIKQG
+44 KSAIQQG

-246 NGVISYEQ
+246 DGVISYEQ

-312 ARSPETVQLF
+312 ARTPETMQLF
-322 PYTGVHAE
+322 PYTGVYAE
-330 RFMTLAQQ
+330 RFATLAQQ

-351 VACERNYRS
+351 VSCERNYRS
-360 SQAKRLLVELTLM
+360 SQAKRLLVELTFM

-384 ATVAP
+384 ATVASP
-389 ATAAPAPAPSS
+389 TAAPATP
-400 SQSSSTAPAAPTA
+400 
-413 PATTAPQE
+413 APQE
-421 SSVQT
+421 SSVQA

-431 QTTPTPSEKKK
+431 QAPPTPPTPAPVPTADEKKK
-442 SPQLATSQPK
+442 SPQVATSQPK
-452 QYAPKGSSLR
+452 QYTPKASSLR

-470 QESLTA
+470 EESLSA
-476 QEASATQADED
+476 QVSSSEADGDNATT
-487 SDATESGE
+487 ATEQ
-495 RNEPVTP
+495 RDEPVTP
-502 DELLKWWFA
+502 EALLKWWLTY
-511 FADEELTDDA
+511 ADEELAEEA

-533 LQPPHGL
+533 LQPPHEL
-540 KVSLVSN
+540 KISLVSN

-555 IERSLLRYLKAKLH
+555 IQRSLLRYLKEKLH

-595 AYYAEHYK
+595 AYYKEHYK
-603 EVAYLTKTLGL
+603 EVAYLTEMLNL

>member
-1 MRRLTQT
+1 
-8 MITLRLMSDNFIVSA
+8 MSDNFIVSA
-23 RKYRPQTF
+23 RKYRPRTF

-158 TLEEPPGYVVFILA
+158 TLEEPPSYVVFILA

-212 LQYDPRSFDTIARIA
+212 LQYDARAFDTIARIA

-246 NGVISYEQ
+246 DGVISYEQ

-312 ARSPETVQLF
+312 ARTPETMQLF

-330 RFMTLAQQ
+330 RFTTLAQQ

-345 KSISKL
+345 KSITKL

-389 ATAAPAPAPSS
+389 ATASSAPNESAPKASE
-400 SQSSSTAPAAPTA
+400 TAPAS
-413 PATTAPQE
+413 QE

-431 QTTPTPSEKKK
+431 QAPPTPTLDEKKK
-442 SPQLATSQPK
+442 GPRVATSQPK
-452 QYAPKGSSLR
+452 PYSSKGSSLR

-470 QESLTA
+470 EETLSSQASSSEAEEAES
-476 QEASATQADED
+476 SATSELRD
-487 SDATESGE
+487 
-495 RNEPVTP
+495 EPVTP
-502 DELLKWWFA
+502 EAILKWWLT
-511 FADEELTDDA
+511 FADDKITDDA

-533 LQPPHGL
+533 LQPPHDL

-555 IERSLLRYLKAKLH
+555 VERTLLRYLKAELH

-595 AYYAEHYK
+595 AYYVENYK

-614 RIK
+614 RVK